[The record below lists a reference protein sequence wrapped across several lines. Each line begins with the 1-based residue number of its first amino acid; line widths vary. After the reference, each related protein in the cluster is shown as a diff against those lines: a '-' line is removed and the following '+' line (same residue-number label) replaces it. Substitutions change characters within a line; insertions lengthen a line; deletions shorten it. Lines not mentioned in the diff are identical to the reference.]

1 MGVKVREKVK
11 GSGEWWVFINHQGR
25 RKSKRVGSED
35 LALEVA
41 KKIEARLTLGDLD
54 LEKKEPVPCPTF
66 GEYSEH
72 WLKFIETLRRQGT
85 HERYETVLRL
95 HVNPVIG
102 KKRLDHIKRGDIRNL
117 LLDKTRGG
125 SRSLVRLTRDVI
137 SGVYQHAM
145 DEELVQASPVTGITK
160 RFQLNRKKRPP
171 IEPLTREELALFL
184 ETCREPFLIM
194 HYPLFLM
201 AARTG
206 MRLGEL
212 LAVQW
217 GDIDFNSRFVWVR
230 RSYRRGRVTST
241 KTGKER
247 RVDMSDQLAEE
258 LKRLLKQRKKEAL
271 QQGLGH
277 VRDLVF
283 HRDGGR
289 IIEQNYIRRV
299 FKRILAKAELREIRL
314 HDLRHTFA
322 SLLLSQ
328 GESPVYV
335 KEQLGH
341 SSIQITVDVYG
352 HLIPG
357 SNRGAVN
364 KLDDAPTCTPYA
376 PTNKKGGI
384 TACIH

>member
-41 KKIEARLTLGDLD
+41 KKIEAKLTLGDLD
-54 LEKKEPVPCPTF
+54 LEKKEAVPCPTF
-66 GEYSEH
+66 SDYSKH
-72 WLKFIETLRRQGT
+72 WLGFIEAMRTEAT
-85 HERYETVLRL
+85 HERYEGILRL
-95 HVNPVIG
+95 HVKPVIG
-102 KKRLDHIKRGDIRNL
+102 KKQLDEIKRGDIRNL
-117 LLDKTRGG
+117 LLQKTKTH
-125 SRSLVRLTRDVI
+125 SRSLVTLIRNVI
-137 SGVYQHAM
+137 SGVFQYAM
-145 DEELVQASPVTGITK
+145 DEELVQSSPVTGIMK
-160 RFQLNRKKRPP
+160 RFQWSKKRRSPV
-171 IEPLTREELALFL
+171 EPLTTQELSLFL
-184 ETCREPFLIM
+184 KICRESFPADYPF
-194 HYPLFLM
+194 FLM

-230 RSYRRGRVTST
+230 RSYRRGKLAST

-247 RVDMSDQLAEE
+247 KVDMSDQLAAE

-271 QQGLGH
+271 QQGLGQ
-277 VRDLVF
+277 VRDAIF
-283 HRDGGR
+283 HRDGGTL
-289 IIEQNYIRRV
+289 IEQNYIRRV

-364 KLDDAPTCTPYA
+364 KLDDAPTCTPGA
-376 PTNKKGGI
+376 PTGQKANL